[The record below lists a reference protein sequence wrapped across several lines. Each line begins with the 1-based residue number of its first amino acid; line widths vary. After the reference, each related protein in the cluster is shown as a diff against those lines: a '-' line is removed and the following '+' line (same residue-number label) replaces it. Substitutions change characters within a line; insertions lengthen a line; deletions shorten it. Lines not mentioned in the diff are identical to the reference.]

1 MKQYALRF
9 SVFGLILALVVLAAC
24 ALTRPA
30 RPVGGPAGAAPAQ
43 ENTISQVK
51 RGAIAID
58 GDLADWEAREWVAV
72 CTTLA
77 GTQQAPSPSLD
88 VRASFAFD
96 ADRLYLAVRALDDVL
111 ETADRSW
118 RYGDGFLFTLVTDE
132 GKAASSYVY
141 QFGFD
146 GMGRFLVFRN
156 GEFFPPYDTRTVE
169 YEFRQRDHGVDYEIA
184 IPLTLLRPFNPFTY
198 EQAALNL
205 IYADKDGAIVNRV
218 MIHRDSGYDTEATN
232 ERAGRFFAFKTAS
245 PESAQDASYHVSLKK
260 NFYQD
265 GEAIALRYAVNA
277 DKAQGSARLRV
288 ALFNEGTEKRQAE
301 TTLDLRPGLNRGSFP
316 LEIGGLATGNY
327 GFRVTFEDRDG
338 KQVSEYTDD
347 LFVLNRAELE
357 AARSGIPAF
366 GAREDLRDSLPNL
379 EIRFEWLEQ
388 FYQRPNYEDISPLN
402 GWWDDVRYL
411 TSRLEQGEPAVFGNN
426 TIKRYAHRSEIDGT
440 LQPYSAY
447 LPDDFNADAE
457 YPLIVVL
464 HGSGVD
470 EQGFFSGV
478 VQIGGP
484 LGYPLIAP
492 KARGLSDWY
501 RGSSG
506 EDVFECIDHFISLYP
521 NIRRDRIFLMGFSMG
536 GYGTWHLGI
545 LRPDYFRGLI
555 VVSGAVRLDVLEE
568 IDAIREQNIFV
579 VHGAK
584 DPAVPVADAR
594 AVVAKLEALQANVV
608 YIEVPEGGH
617 GDFKDNEPLMELLAW
632 VKQYAE

>member
-24 ALTRPA
+24 ALAQPA
-30 RPVGGPAGAAPAQ
+30 RPVDGPVGAAPVQ
-43 ENTISQVK
+43 ENTISQVQ

-58 GDLADWEAREWVAV
+58 GDLADWGSQEWVAV
-72 CTTLA
+72 GTTAA
-77 GTQQAPSPSLD
+77 GTQQAPSPALD
-88 VRASFAFD
+88 IKASFAFD
-96 ADRLYLAVRALDDVL
+96 ADRFYLAVRALDDVI

-132 GKAASSYVY
+132 GKAESSYVY

-146 GMGRFLVFRN
+146 GTGVSLVFKN
-156 GEFFPPYDTRTVE
+156 GEYFPPYDTRGID
-169 YEFRQRDHGVDYEIA
+169 YEVRQRAGGVDYEVA
-184 IPLTLLRPFNPFTY
+184 IPLALLRPFNPFTY
-198 EQAALNL
+198 ERAALNL
-205 IYADKDGAIVNRV
+205 IYADKDGGTTNRV
-218 MIHRDSGYDTEATN
+218 MLFLDGNYDTEATN
-232 ERAGRFFAFKTAS
+232 VRAGRFFAFKTAN
-245 PESAQDASYHVSLKK
+245 PQSAQDASYHVALKK
-260 NFYQD
+260 NFYRD
-265 GEAIALRYAVNA
+265 GEAIELRYAVNA
-277 DKAQGSARLRV
+277 DKAQSGARFRA
-288 ALFNEGTEKRQAE
+288 ALFNQGMEKQQAE
-301 TTLDLRPGLNRGSFP
+301 TTLGLQPGLNGGSFP
-316 LEIGGLATGNY
+316 LEIGDLSSGSYGL
-327 GFRVTFEDRDG
+327 RVTFEDAGG

-347 LFVLNRAELE
+347 VFILNRAEFEE
-357 AARSGIPAF
+357 AKNTIAAF
-366 GAREDLRDSLPNL
+366 SAQEALRASLPNL

-402 GWWDDVRYL
+402 GWWDDVLCL
-411 TSRLEQGEPAVFGNN
+411 TSRLEQGEPAVFGSNV
-426 TIKRYAHRSEIDGT
+426 IKRYAHRSAIDDT
-440 LQPYSAY
+440 LQPYSVY
-447 LPDDFNADAE
+447 LPETFGAGTD

-470 EQGFFSGV
+470 EQQFFAGV
-478 VQIGGP
+478 VQLGGA

-492 KARGLSDWY
+492 KARGLSDYY

-506 EDVFECIDHFISLYP
+506 EDVFECIEHFISLYP

-555 VVSGAVRLDVLEE
+555 VLSGVVGPDVLGE

-579 VHGAK
+579 IHGAR

-617 GDFKDNEPLMELLAW
+617 GDFKDNEALMQLLAW